1 MLGFVALMSA
11 TTLPIVVG
19 ILLSRTQIGRL
30 YDHRAS
36 YPFLT

>member
-19 ILLSRTQIGRL
+19 ILLSRMQMGRL
-30 YDHRAS
+30 YDDRA
-36 YPFLT
+36 FFRA